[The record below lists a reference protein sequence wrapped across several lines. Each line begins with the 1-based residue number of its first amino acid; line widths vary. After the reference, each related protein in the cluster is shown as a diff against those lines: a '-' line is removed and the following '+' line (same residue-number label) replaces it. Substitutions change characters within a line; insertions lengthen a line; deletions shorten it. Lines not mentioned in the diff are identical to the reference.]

1 MPGPRGTKWA
11 SRRAA
16 PGLLG
21 PALPCSSQSD
31 AAVRGVCLALSCG
44 PGLGGGV
51 SGAVTSPRDPA
62 GDVRGAARVVGARLA
77 RARVGGAGPG
87 PRTLRSHDR
96 GDGGGGSRL
105 RPSWR
110 LLPGALGPAEPQ
122 AECSLRCPGAGGHAR
137 GREPGVPCPGTVRW
151 VDREGRGSVAHARG
165 PGARVWRPT
174 ATGEG
179 TR

>member
-21 PALPCSSQSD
+21 PALPSSSQSD
-31 AAVRGVCLALSCG
+31 APVRGVCLVLSRG

-87 PRTLRSHDR
+87 PRTLRPHDR
-96 GDGGGGSRL
+96 GDGGGGAEAAARA
-105 RPSWR
+105 P
-110 LLPGALGPAEPQ
+110 PGAASPVRWPCRPAGGAQPQVSRGWRARARAGARRPLSRDSEVGGQGGEGLGGAC
-122 AECSLRCPGAGGHAR
+122 AWTRGAGLETH
-137 GREPGVPCPGTVRW
+137 
-151 VDREGRGSVAHARG
+151 SH
-165 PGARVWRPT
+165 
-174 ATGEG
+174 
-179 TR
+179 

>member
-1 MPGPRGTKWA
+1 MGIQESRPGPLRPRPPPQQPI
-11 SRRAA
+11 RRCR
-16 PGLLG
+16 P
-21 PALPCSSQSD
+21 
-31 AAVRGVCLALSCG
+31 GVCLAQSRG

-137 GREPGVPCPGTVRW
+137 GRESGVPCPGTVRW